1 MTSYTPKGNYP
12 YPAPTDAV
20 TDYPAVASTFAGY
33 VDNLPNR
40 NAIINP
46 LFTFWQR
53 GQALGTLA
61 TGSYTADRWRLDYD
75 GTGGTR
81 IVTASGVSAGITIG
95 GMQPRYVANIT
106 LTNAGTS
113 TSQRFAQRIEDVRTF
128 AGETVTLS
136 FWCLSTVAAKT
147 ITAKA
152 VQNFGTGGSPSAAV
166 TTTIGSVTTTTSMV
180 RRSFTFTVP
189 ALTSKTIGSAEDSYL
204 EIHFDFGSQTGTF
217 QIWGVQLEQN
227 STATA
232 LERRP
237 MQQELALCQRYFE
250 RITAGTIDSPFASG
264 VMFNTTTF
272 LGTIHFQPK
281 RASGTGITVSVS
293 STAANQFEIV
303 TNGSVLNTT
312 ASSVGASDCTN
323 STAQVNAGCA
333 ATVANGGAFLRS
345 GSGVLAYFDFS
356 AEL

>member
-1 MTSYTPKGNYP
+1 MTSYTTKGTYP
-12 YPAPTDAV
+12 YPDPTDAI

-40 NAIINP
+40 NAIINGQ
-46 LFTFWQR
+46 FGIWQR

-75 GTGGTR
+75 GAGGTR
-81 IVTASGVSAGITIG
+81 TVTASGVGAGVTIG
-95 GMQPRYVANIT
+95 GMQPRYVPNVT

-113 TSQRFAQRIEDVRTF
+113 TSQRFGQRIEDVRTF

-136 FWCLSTVAAKT
+136 FWCLSTVASKT

-189 ALTSKTIGSAEDSYL
+189 ALTSKTIGTAEDSYL

-237 MQQELALCQRYFE
+237 IQQELALCQRYYE
-250 RITAGTIDSPFASG
+250 KNYPQAVAPGTAQSYALINSTTVPASTNTYVTTRFKVTKRTAPPTIVPY
-264 VMFNTTTF
+264 
-272 LGTIHFQPK
+272 
-281 RASGTGITVSVS
+281 
-293 STAANQFEIV
+293 AANGTANRIDTPAGLAQTFFAVQFSSDEAFTV
-303 TNGSVLNTT
+303 TTNNIP
-312 ASSVGASDCTN
+312 SVGIVSFYWIAD
-323 STAQVNAGCA
+323 
-333 ATVANGGAFLRS
+333 
-345 GSGVLAYFDFS
+345 